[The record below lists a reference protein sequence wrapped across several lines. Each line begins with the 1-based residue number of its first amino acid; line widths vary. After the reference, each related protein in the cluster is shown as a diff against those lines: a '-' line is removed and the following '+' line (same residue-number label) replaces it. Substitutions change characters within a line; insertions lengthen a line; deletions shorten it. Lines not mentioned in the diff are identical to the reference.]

1 MSKIGK
7 KPIIIKD
14 GVEIKIDKKTV
25 FVKGPKGELSYTLLD
40 GVNAK
45 VNEGAIEISI
55 ESDDKKNLRGLT
67 RTLVSNMVDG
77 VTTGFEKKLLVMGV
91 GYAVKKEGNALQLS
105 LGLSHKV
112 KFEVPSSIQSEV
124 EQDAKGNYVIILKSI
139 DKQHLGEV
147 ASKIRDLRKPEPYKG
162 KGIRYFDEVV
172 KLKAG
177 KTAKK

>member
-14 GVEIKIDKKTV
+14 GVEVKINNKTV
-25 FVKGPKGELSYTLLD
+25 AVKGPKGELSYTLLD

-45 VNEGAIEISI
+45 VNEGSLEVSI
-55 ESDDKKNLRGLT
+55 DNDEKKNLRGLT
-67 RTLVSNMVDG
+67 RTLISNMIEG
-77 VTTGFEKKLLVMGV
+77 VTAWYEKKLLVIGV
-91 GYAVKKEGNALQLS
+91 GYAAKKEGKGIQLS
-105 LGLSHKV
+105 LGLSHKIN
-112 KFEVPSSIQSEV
+112 FEIPASIQYEV
-124 EQDAKGNYVIILKSI
+124 EQDQKGNYVITLKSI
-139 DKQHLGEV
+139 DKQYLWEV
-147 ASKIRDLRKPEPYKG
+147 ASKIRDLKKPEPYKG